1 MVPSASLLVFAKL
14 QVSTLQVGVNAATG
28 GWLAAPAGLSS
39 RTVASHVVG
48 ELNDQPHVGST
59 AVALDST
66 LYSASNCSGGELI
79 WLLVMYVNPAGGVR
93 PARPSDVIE

>member
-1 MVPSASLLVFAKL
+1 MEPSGSLLVLVRPHDKAL
-14 QVSTLQVGVNAATG
+14 QVEVNAATG
-28 GWLAAPAGLSS
+28 GWLDEPAGLSS

-79 WLLVMYVNPAGGVR
+79 WLLVMYVNPAR
-93 PARPSDVIE
+93 SSDVIEAA